1 MSQGLVTAS
10 YIIAAVFFILSLA
23 GLSKQETAK
32 NGNLFGIIGM
42 AIALIATIL
51 NPATNGV
58 EWIILAM
65 VIGGSIG
72 IRLALKVEMT
82 EMPELVAILHS
93 FVGLAAVLV
102 GFNSFIDIQP
112 HEVSEIVVVLGQD
125 LNTTLETARAAFVEA
140 SNAQQ
145 TEHLTGAMLNIHLV
159 EVFLGIFIGA
169 VTFTGSIVAFA
180 KLRGLVSSKALML
193 PHRHKLNLLAVV
205 VSLIL
210 MIMFVQAGG
219 SVTPIILMTLIALA
233 FGWHLVASIGG
244 ADMPV
249 VVSMLNSYSGW
260 AAAAAGFM
268 LSNDLLIV
276 VGALVGSSGAIL
288 SYIMCKAM
296 NRSFISV
303 IAGGFGND
311 AVASTGDDTVGEY
324 RETTAEDVAD
334 MLKASDSVIIT
345 PGYGMAVAQAQYPV
359 AEITK
364 KLRALGIKVR
374 FGIHPVAGRLPGHMN
389 VLLAE
394 AKVPYDIVLEM
405 DEINEDFSSTD
416 TVLVIGANDTVN
428 PAAMEDPNSPIAGMP
443 VLEVWKAQNVI
454 GFKRSM
460 NTGYAGV
467 QNPLFFKDNT
477 QMLFGDAKDSV
488 EAILKAL

>member
-1 MSQGLVTAS
+1 MSGGLVTAA
-10 YIIAAVFFILSLA
+10 YIVAAILFIFSLA
-23 GLSKQETAK
+23 GLSKHETSQQ
-32 NGNLFGIIGM
+32 GNIFGISGM
-42 AIALIATIL
+42 ALALIATIL
-51 NPATNGV
+51 GPDSGNVG
-58 EWIILAM
+58 WIIVAM
-65 VIGGSIG
+65 AIGGSIG
-72 IRLALKVEMT
+72 IYLARKVEMT

-93 FVGLAAVLV
+93 FVGLAAILV
-102 GFNSFIDIQP
+102 GFNSFLD
-112 HEVSEIVVVLGQD
+112 HGEITDPVMV
-125 LNTTLETARAAFVEA
+125 
-140 SNAQQ
+140 
-145 TEHLTGAMLNIHLV
+145 NIHLT

-169 VTFTGSIVAFA
+169 VTFTGSVVAFG
-180 KLRGLVSSKALML
+180 KLRGKISSKPLML
-193 PHRHKLNLLAVV
+193 PHRHKMNLAAMV
-205 VSLIL
+205 VSFLLLLVFVNTGSVALQVLALIL
-210 MIMFVQAGG
+210 MTA
-219 SVTPIILMTLIALA
+219 IALV

-276 VGALVGSSGAIL
+276 TGALVGSSGAIL

-303 IAGGFGND
+303 IAGGFGTD
-311 AVASTGDDTVGEY
+311 GVSSGESEEVGEY
-324 RETTAEDVAD
+324 REASAEDVAD
-334 MLKASDSVIIT
+334 LLKNSTSVIIT

-359 AEITK
+359 HDITA
-364 KLRALGIKVR
+364 KLRARGINVR

-405 DEINEDFSSTD
+405 DEINDDFTDTD

-428 PAAMEDPNSPIAGMP
+428 PAAQEDPHSPIAGMP

-454 GFKRSM
+454 VFKRSM

-467 QNPLFFKDNT
+467 HNPLFFKENT

>member
-1 MSQGLVTAS
+1 MSEGFVQAA
-10 YIIAAVFFILSLA
+10 YIVAALLFIMSLA
-23 GLSKQETAK
+23 GLSKHETAK
-32 NGNLFGIIGM
+32 AGCWYGIIGM
-42 AIALIATIL
+42 AIALIATIFGPKSEGTL
-51 NPATNGV
+51 
-58 EWIILAM
+58 WIIIAM
-65 VIGGSIG
+65 VIGGAIG
-72 IRLALKVEMT
+72 IQRALKVEMT

-102 GFNSFIDIQP
+102 GYNSYGLHDIP
-112 HEVSEIVVVLGQD
+112 TMPSG
-125 LNTTLETARAAFVEA
+125 LNDVEQAKFLAEQAALA
-140 SNAQQ
+140 SVHN
-145 TEHLTGAMLNIHLV
+145 V

-169 VTFTGSIVAFA
+169 VTFTGSVVAFG
-180 KLRGLVSSKALML
+180 KLSGKINSKALML
-193 PHRHKLNLLAVV
+193 PHRHKLNLAALI
-205 VSLIL
+205 VSALL
-210 MIMFVQAGG
+210 MVSFLNEPENIFPVL
-219 SVTPIILMTLIALA
+219 LMTVIALA

-276 VGALVGSSGAIL
+276 TGALVGSSGAIL

-311 AVASTGDDTVGEY
+311 VQVSSDTEQGEY
-324 RETTAEDVAD
+324 RETTAEEVAEL
-334 MLKASDSVIIT
+334 LKNSSSVIIT

-359 AEITK
+359 AEITQ
-364 KLRALGIKVR
+364 KLRERGVNVR
-374 FGIHPVAGRLPGHMN
+374 FGIHSVAGRLPGHMN

-405 DEINEDFSSTD
+405 DEINDDFADTD

-428 PAAMEDPNSPIAGMP
+428 PAAMDDPHSPIAGMP
-443 VLEVWKAQNVI
+443 VLEVWKAANVVV
-454 GFKRSM
+454 FKRSM

-467 QNPLFFKDNT
+467 QNPLFFKENT
-477 QMLFGDAKDSV
+477 QMLFGDAKERVDD
-488 EAILKAL
+488 ILKAL

>member
-1 MSQGLVTAS
+1 MSFGLVTAA
-10 YIIAAVFFILSLA
+10 YIIAAILFIMSLA
-23 GLSKQETAK
+23 GLSKHETAK
-32 NGNLFGIIGM
+32 AGCWYGIVGM
-42 AIALIATIL
+42 GIALVATIFGPQSQGTL
-51 NPATNGV
+51 WSLIAMAVGGYLGV
-58 EWIILAM
+58 
-65 VIGGSIG
+65 
-72 IRLALKVEMT
+72 RKALKVEMT

-102 GFNSFIDIQP
+102 GFNSWGLHVEAIPPANLD
-112 HEVSEIVVVLGQD
+112 EVAL
-125 LNTTLETARAAFVEA
+125 AAFHAEQA
-140 SNAQQ
+140 TLA
-145 TEHLTGAMLNIHLV
+145 NIHNV

-169 VTFTGSIVAFA
+169 VTFSGSLVAFG
-180 KLRGLVSSKALML
+180 KLSGKLFGRKVSSSALNL
-193 PHRHKLNLLAVV
+193 PHKHKLNLAALV
-205 VSLIL
+205 VSALL
-210 MIMFVQAGG
+210 MVAFLNNPHNIFPVL
-219 SVTPIILMTLIALA
+219 VMTAIALA

-276 VGALVGSSGAIL
+276 TGALVGSSGAIL

-311 AVASTGDDTVGEY
+311 VQASKSDEEYGEH
-324 RETTAEDVAD
+324 RETTAEEVAE
-334 MLKASDSVIIT
+334 MLKNASSVIIT

-359 AEITK
+359 AEITA
-364 KLRALGIKVR
+364 KLREKGINVR

-394 AKVPYDIVLEM
+394 AKVPYDVVLEM
-405 DEINEDFSSTD
+405 DEINDDFEDTD
-416 TVLVIGANDTVN
+416 VVLVIGANDTVN
-428 PAAMEDPNSPIAGMP
+428 PAALDDPSSPIAGMP

-454 GFKRSM
+454 VFKRSM
-460 NTGYAGV
+460 AVGYAGV
-467 QNPLFFKDNT
+467 QNPLFFKENT
-477 QMLFGDAKDSV
+477 QMLFGDAKERVDD
-488 EAILKAL
+488 ILKAL

>member
-1 MSQGLVTAS
+1 MLSSGIVTAA
-10 YIIAAVFFILSLA
+10 YIVAAILFIFSLA
-23 GLSKQETAK
+23 GLSRHESSQR
-32 NGNLFGIIGM
+32 GNTYGIAGM
-42 AIALIATIL
+42 AIALLATIFGPDSA
-51 NPATNGV
+51 NIGWMIV
-58 EWIILAM
+58 AM
-65 VIGGSIG
+65 VIGAVIG
-72 IRLALKVEMT
+72 IRLAKKVEMT

-102 GFNSFIDIQP
+102 GFNSFIA
-112 HEVSEIVVVLGQD
+112 SEGHADAVM
-125 LNTTLETARAAFVEA
+125 E
-140 SNAQQ
+140 
-145 TEHLTGAMLNIHLV
+145 NIHLT

-169 VTFTGSIVAFA
+169 VTFTGSVAA
-180 KLRGLVSSKALML
+180 YGKLSGKISSKPMML
-193 PHRHKLNLLAVV
+193 PNRHKLNLAALV
-205 VSLIL
+205 VSFVLLLIFVKTNSVGL
-210 MIMFVQAGG
+210 QVFAMLIMTV
-219 SVTPIILMTLIALA
+219 IALA

-276 VGALVGSSGAIL
+276 TGALVGSSGAIL

-303 IAGGFGND
+303 IAGGFGTD
-311 AVASTGDDTVGEY
+311 GSSTGNEEEMGEY
-324 RETTAEDVAD
+324 RETTAEEVAEL
-334 MLKASDSVIIT
+334 LKNSTSVIIT
-345 PGYGMAVAQAQYPV
+345 PGYGLAVAQAQYPV
-359 AEITK
+359 HDITA
-364 KLRALGIKVR
+364 KLRERGINVR

-405 DEINEDFSSTD
+405 DEINDDFSDTD

-428 PAAMEDPNSPIAGMP
+428 PAAQEDPNSPIAGMP
-443 VLEVWKAQNVI
+443 VLEVWKANNVI
-454 GFKRSM
+454 VFKRSM

-467 QNPLFFKDNT
+467 QNPLFFKENT
-477 QMLFGDAKDSV
+477 QMLFGDAKASV
-488 EAILKAL
+488 DAILKAL

>member
-1 MSQGLVTAS
+1 MSNGVVTAA
-10 YIIAAVFFILSLA
+10 YIIAAILFIFSLA
-23 GLSKQETAK
+23 GLSRHESSRR
-32 NGNLFGIIGM
+32 GNILGITGM
-42 AIALIATIL
+42 VIALIATIL
-51 NPATNGV
+51 GPDSGKV
-58 EWIILAM
+58 GWIILAM
-65 VIGGSIG
+65 VIGAVIG
-72 IRLALKVEMT
+72 IRLAKKVEMT
-82 EMPELVAILHS
+82 QMPELVAILHS

-102 GFNSFIDIQP
+102 GFNSFMTHD
-112 HEVSEIVVVLGQD
+112 VF
-125 LNTTLETARAAFVEA
+125 TTPIME
-140 SNAQQ
+140 
-145 TEHLTGAMLNIHLV
+145 NIHLT

-169 VTFTGSIVAFA
+169 VTFTGSVVAFG
-180 KLRGLVSSKALML
+180 KLRGKISSKPLML
-193 PHRHKLNLLAVV
+193 PHRHKLNLAALI
-205 VSLIL
+205 VSFIL
-210 MIMFVQAGG
+210 MITFIRTE
-219 SVTPIILMTLIALA
+219 SVGLQTFTLLVMAIIAFT

-249 VVSMLNSYSGW
+249 VISMLNSYSGW

-276 VGALVGSSGAIL
+276 TGALVGSSGAIL

-303 IAGGFGND
+303 IAGGFGTD
-311 AVASTGDDTVGEY
+311 GISTDSEQEMGDY
-324 RETTAEDVAD
+324 RETTAEEVAEL
-334 MLKASDSVIIT
+334 LKNSTSVIIT

-359 AEITK
+359 HDITA
-364 KLRALGIKVR
+364 KLREKSVDVR

-405 DEINEDFSSTD
+405 DEINDDFSETD

-428 PAAMEDPNSPIAGMP
+428 PAAQEDPASPIAGMP

-454 GFKRSM
+454 VFKRSM

-467 QNPLFFKDNT
+467 QNPLFFKENT

-488 EAILKAL
+488 DSILRAL

>member
-1 MSQGLVTAS
+1 MSEGFVQAA
-10 YIIAAVFFILSLA
+10 YIVAALLFIMSLA
-23 GLSKQETAK
+23 GLSKHETAK
-32 NGNLFGIIGM
+32 AGCWYGIIGM
-42 AIALIATIL
+42 GIALVATIFGPKSEGTL
-51 NPATNGV
+51 
-58 EWIILAM
+58 WIIIAM
-65 VIGGSIG
+65 IIGGAIG
-72 IRLALKVEMT
+72 IQRALKVEMT

-102 GFNSFIDIQP
+102 GYNSYGLHDIPTMPGGLSDAEQVKFLA
-112 HEVSEIVVVLGQD
+112 EQ
-125 LNTTLETARAAFVEA
+125 AALA
-140 SNAQQ
+140 SVHN
-145 TEHLTGAMLNIHLV
+145 V

-169 VTFTGSIVAFA
+169 VTFTGSVVAFG
-180 KLRGLVSSKALML
+180 KLSGKINSKALML
-193 PHRHKLNLLAVV
+193 PHRHKLNLAAFV
-205 VSLIL
+205 VSALL
-210 MIMFVQAGG
+210 MVSFLNNPDNIFPVL
-219 SVTPIILMTLIALA
+219 LMTVIALA

-276 VGALVGSSGAIL
+276 TGALVGSSGAIL

-311 AVASTGDDTVGEY
+311 VQVSSDTEQGEH
-324 RETTAEDVAD
+324 RETTAEEVAEL
-334 MLKASDSVIIT
+334 LKNSSSVIIT

-359 AEITK
+359 AEITQ
-364 KLRALGIKVR
+364 KLRERGVNVR

-405 DEINEDFSSTD
+405 DEINDDFADTD

-428 PAAMEDPNSPIAGMP
+428 PAAMDNPNSPIAGMP
-443 VLEVWKAQNVI
+443 VLEVWKAANVVV
-454 GFKRSM
+454 FKRSM

-467 QNPLFFKDNT
+467 QNPLFFKENT
-477 QMLFGDAKDSV
+477 QMLFGDAKERVDD
-488 EAILKAL
+488 ILKAL

>member
-1 MSQGLVTAS
+1 MP
-10 YIIAAVFFILSLA
+10 
-23 GLSKQETAK
+23 
-32 NGNLFGIIGM
+32 
-42 AIALIATIL
+42 ALL
-51 NPATNGV
+51 
-58 EWIILAM
+58 
-65 VIGGSIG
+65 
-72 IRLALKVEMT
+72 
-82 EMPELVAILHS
+82 
-93 FVGLAAVLV
+93 
-102 GFNSFIDIQP
+102 
-112 HEVSEIVVVLGQD
+112 
-125 LNTTLETARAAFVEA
+125 
-140 SNAQQ
+140 
-145 TEHLTGAMLNIHLV
+145 
-159 EVFLGIFIGA
+159 
-169 VTFTGSIVAFA
+169 
-180 KLRGLVSSKALML
+180 
-193 PHRHKLNLLAVV
+193 
-205 VSLIL
+205 
-210 MIMFVQAGG
+210 
-219 SVTPIILMTLIALA
+219 LMTLIAFA

-303 IAGGFGND
+303 IAGGFGTD
-311 AVASTGDDTVGEY
+311 GVASTADEEMGEY
-324 RETTAEDVAD
+324 RETNAEDVAD
-334 MLKASDSVIIT
+334 MLKNATSVIIT

-359 AEITK
+359 AEITQ
-364 KLRALGIKVR
+364 KLRDRGVKVR

-405 DEINEDFSSTD
+405 DEINEDFKDTD
-416 TVLVIGANDTVN
+416 VVLVIGANDTVN
-428 PAAMEDPNSPIAGMP
+428 PAAMEDPGSPIAGMP

-467 QNPLFFKDNT
+467 QNPLFFKENT
-477 QMLFGDAKDSV
+477 QMLFGDAKASV

>member
-1 MSQGLVTAS
+1 MSEGFVQAA
-10 YIIAAVFFILSLA
+10 YIVAALLFIMSLA
-23 GLSKQETAK
+23 GLSKHETAK
-32 NGNLFGIIGM
+32 AGCWYGIIGM
-42 AIALIATIL
+42 GIALIATIFGPKSEGTL
-51 NPATNGV
+51 
-58 EWIILAM
+58 WIIIAM
-65 VIGGSIG
+65 VIGGAIG
-72 IRLALKVEMT
+72 IQRALKVEMT

-102 GFNSFIDIQP
+102 GYNSYGLHDIP
-112 HEVSEIVVVLGQD
+112 TMPNG
-125 LNTTLETARAAFVEA
+125 LNDVEQAKFLAEQAALA
-140 SNAQQ
+140 SVHN
-145 TEHLTGAMLNIHLV
+145 V

-169 VTFTGSIVAFA
+169 VTFTGSIVAFG
-180 KLRGLVSSKALML
+180 KLSGKINSKALML
-193 PHRHKLNLLAVV
+193 PHRHKLNLAALI
-205 VSLIL
+205 VSALL
-210 MIMFVQAGG
+210 MVSFLNEPENIFPVL
-219 SVTPIILMTLIALA
+219 LMTVIALA

-276 VGALVGSSGAIL
+276 TGALVGSSGAIL

-311 AVASTGDDTVGEY
+311 VQVSSDTEQGEH
-324 RETTAEDVAD
+324 RETTAEEVAEL
-334 MLKASDSVIIT
+334 LKNSSSVIIT

-359 AEITK
+359 AEITQ
-364 KLRALGIKVR
+364 KLRERGVNVR

-405 DEINEDFSSTD
+405 DEINDDFADTD

-428 PAAMEDPNSPIAGMP
+428 PAAMDDPHSPIAGMP
-443 VLEVWKAQNVI
+443 VLEVWKAANVVV
-454 GFKRSM
+454 FKRSM

-467 QNPLFFKDNT
+467 QNPLFFKENT
-477 QMLFGDAKDSV
+477 QMLFGDAKERVDD
-488 EAILKAL
+488 ILKAL